1 MHQECFQ
8 PRTLDSGVDKVLS
21 SAATAFPHQRV
32 TDILQS
38 MESPW
43 RIYKLLLDA
52 AAVPGASVS
61 TDSLVFTKTS
71 IDALFPLTG
80 QLSVL
85 YTALAQVQKA
95 YISTLQVRTAL
106 D

>member
-1 MHQECFQ
+1 
-8 PRTLDSGVDKVLS
+8 
-21 SAATAFPHQRV
+21 
-32 TDILQS
+32 

-43 RIYKLLLDA
+43 RIHKLLLDA

-71 IDALFPLTG
+71 IDALFPLTE

-85 YTALAQVQKA
+85 YTALAQVQKT